1 MNLLRIAYRLLRN
14 RNFLLVMAFV
24 LGIALGQVA
33 SWTEQLTLPALALVM
48 TVSIVQISTKAF
60 LPLRKLVHP
69 MLLAVAFNYVVL
81 STVMLALA
89 WWLMPNRELWIG
101 FVVVAA
107 APPGVA
113 VIPFTHILAG
123 DTAFSLVGTVGAYLA
138 ALVITPAMFLLW
150 VGESFLQPL
159 ELLIILVELIVVP
172 VVLSRLLLLAGLAQH
187 IEKWRGTIVNWG
199 FFLVIFT
206 VVGLN
211 REMFLERPEI
221 VGLASA
227 VAVVSIFVL
236 GYLINIALKKLGV
249 KRATRVSLTLMG
261 TVKNSGVAA
270 ATALALFSERASV
283 PGAVVSVFNV
293 LYLIYLGLRA
303 EQK

>member
-1 MNLLRIAYRLLRN
+1 
-14 RNFLLVMAFV
+14 MAFV

-48 TVSIVQISTKAF
+48 TVSTIQISTKAC
-60 LPLRKLVHP
+60 LPLRSLVHP
-69 MLLAVAFNYVVL
+69 MLLAVVFNYLVL

-89 WWLMPNRELWIG
+89 WGLMPNWELWTG

-123 DTAFSLVGTVGAYLA
+123 DAAFSLVGTVGAYLA
-138 ALVITPAMFLLW
+138 ALIIVPVMLFLL

-159 ELLIILVELIVVP
+159 ELVIILVELIVVP
-172 VVLSRLLLLAGLAQH
+172 VVLSRLLLLTGLAQH

-211 REMFLERPEI
+211 REVLLEQPQM
-221 VGLASA
+221 VGLTSA
-227 VAVVSIFVL
+227 VAIVSVFVL
-236 GYLINIALKKLGV
+236 GYLIELVLKRLGV
-249 KRATRVSLTLMG
+249 ERAVRVSLTLMG

-270 ATALALFSERASV
+270 AIALTLFGGEASV

-293 LYLIYLGLRA
+293 LYLICLGLRA

>member
-1 MNLLRIAYRLLRN
+1 MNPLRIAYRLLRN
-14 RNFLLVMAFV
+14 RNFLLVMAIV
-24 LGIALGQVA
+24 LGIAFGQVA

-48 TVSIVQISTKAF
+48 TVSTIQISTNAF
-60 LPLRKLVHP
+60 LPLQKLVHP
-69 MLLAVAFNYVVL
+69 MLLAVAFNYLVL
-81 STVMLALA
+81 GTVMLTLA

-101 FVVVAA
+101 FLVVAA

-113 VIPFTHILAG
+113 VIPFTHILVG

-138 ALVITPAMFLLW
+138 ALVIVPVMLFLLI
-150 VGESFLQPL
+150 GESFLQPL
-159 ELLIILVELIVVP
+159 KLLIILVELIVIP
-172 VVLSRLLLLAGLAQH
+172 VVLSRLLLLTGLAQH
-187 IEKWRGTIVNWG
+187 IEKWRGTMVNWG

-211 REMFLERPEI
+211 REIFLGQLEI

-227 VAVVSIFVL
+227 VAIVSIFVL

-249 KRATRVSLTLMG
+249 KRAIRVSLGLMG

-270 ATALALFSERASV
+270 ATALTLFGGGASV
-283 PGAVVSVFNV
+283 PAAVVSVFCRV
-293 LYLIYLGLRA
+293 S
-303 EQK
+303 